1 MNILTKFVCYW
12 IRLPAELKGMKFGKD
27 SFIGPGYDF
36 LFVPLNNITL
46 GDNVTVGQNAWFQ
59 TIPPG
64 KITIGDRTQIGRNFA
79 ISAIKKISIGKEC
92 LISYNVSIF
101 DHDHEY
107 KNPDVSPIYSGLTE
121 AKPTVI
127 DDFSFIG
134 AHSFI
139 LRGVYL
145 GKHCVVGANS
155 VVTKSFPPYSL
166 IAGNPAQFIRS
177 LKKKS

>member
-12 IRLPAELKGMKFGKD
+12 LRLPAELKGMKFGKD

-36 LFVPLNNITL
+36 LFVPLKGIAV
-46 GDNVTVGQNAWFQ
+46 GDNVTIGQNAWFQ
-59 TIPPG
+59 TIPPAT
-64 KITIGDRTQIGRNFA
+64 ITVGDNTQIGRNLV
-79 ISAIKKISIGKEC
+79 ISSLEKISIGREC

-107 KNPDVSPIYSGLTE
+107 NNPEVSPIKSGVTKPE
-121 AKPTVI
+121 PTVI
-127 DDFSFIG
+127 DDFTFIG

-139 LRGVYL
+139 LKGVRL

-166 IAGNPAQFIRS
+166 IAGNPARLIRR
-177 LKKKS
+177 LK

>member
-12 IRLPAELKGMKFGKD
+12 IRIPAELKGMKFGKD

-36 LFVPLNNITL
+36 LFAPMKGITV
-46 GDNVTVGQNAWFQ
+46 GDNVTIGQRAWLQ
-59 TIPPG
+59 TVPPA
-64 KITIGDRTQIGRNFA
+64 KIVIGDNTQIGRNFLT
-79 ISAIKKISIGKEC
+79 SALEKISIGREC

-107 KNPDVSPIYSGLTE
+107 SNPDISPIYSGQT
-121 AKPTVI
+121 KPQPTSI
-127 DDFSFIG
+127 DDFCFIG

-139 LRGVYL
+139 LRGVHL

-155 VVTKSFPPYSL
+155 VVTKSFPAYSL
-166 IAGNPAQFIRS
+166 IAGNPARLIRS
-177 LKKKS
+177 LK

>member
-12 IRLPAELKGMKFGKD
+12 LRLPAELKGMKFGKD

-36 LFVPLNNITL
+36 LFVPLKGITV
-46 GDNVTVGQNAWFQ
+46 GDNVTIGQNAWFQ
-59 TIPPG
+59 TIPPA
-64 KITIGDRTQIGRNFA
+64 KITIGDKTQIGRNFV
-79 ISAIKKISIGKEC
+79 ISALEKIGIGREC

-107 KNPDVSPIYSGLTE
+107 NNPNISPIYSGVTKP
-121 AKPTVI
+121 KPTFI
-127 DDFSFIG
+127 NDFCFIG

-139 LRGVYL
+139 LAGVHL

-166 IAGNPAQFIRS
+166 IAGNPARLIRR
-177 LKKKS
+177 LR